1 MKNLKYFLLI
11 VFLFYA
17 FISKADIGI
26 SKGYKLKYLGTT
38 LSNAANKYCPENN
51 NIANLSTWH
60 VNIYSSTILK
70 KNKVYKRMYNDKITY
85 YFVDEITEPI
95 TDRDDIDGSF
105 ILIGD
110 ICDTPYGKRHDYKNL
125 GSTFNE
131 AVRNLCNTNNHQ
143 SLPVL
148 STNIEMSGFLSK
160 GAIYIREHDGNINY
174 ILITDTFNRF
184 ANDRDVYNRSDFSSD
199 AIEIC
204 TGQYDKHHKVKY
216 LGYSEAEAQK
226 TLCSDSFNNLQIF
239 NFNVDSLEP
248 LSKGKVYTRTLDG
261 ITRYLYIVD
270 VINSPITDKDTYSRS
285 FFSANPINV
294 FCDDDSDGIAN
305 EIDNCPTNYNPD
317 QANNDGD
324 SKGNVCDNCP
334 NNSNSDQAD
343 LDGDGVGDVCDTD
356 RDGDSISNSNDNCP
370 NKYNPNQ
377 LDTDNDG
384 IGDVCDPID
393 NNAKYDLRLT
403 ESNTIVTSTCS
414 SCPSQLNLLNPGFAG
429 GTFPFRKH
437 FLDFTQG
444 GASGSVNMTF
454 TIENIGDTASESVDV
469 NFYLSQGYNSTQ
481 GLKANNKTVTIPS
494 LQVNQT
500 YVVRANVNYDDFR
513 AAQGPY
519 YIVID
524 VEPGGGD
531 KNRSNNFVNIPTYVR
546 CITCSKQQELVKSNP
561 EEGKPYTIAI
571 YGIYGNL
578 QSSHTVHNETEE
590 KEIIKQLPKGF
601 YIIKNSTKTYKIS
614 K

>member
-1 MKNLKYFLLI
+1 MISSVIRANTDRGYETKRLGATLSEAVNVYCSGNTNVSNLRTIRFNVVGSSTALLVGKIYKLNDSGDIDYFLI
-11 VFLFYA
+11 TK
-17 FISKADIGI
+17 IS
-26 SKGYKLKYLGTT
+26 S
-38 LSNAANKYCPENN
+38 
-51 NIANLSTWH
+51 
-60 VNIYSSTILK
+60 
-70 KNKVYKRMYNDKITY
+70 YND
-85 YFVDEITEPI
+85 E
-95 TDRDDIDGSF
+95 RDAYGFNDF
-105 ILIGD
+105 TLIND
-110 ICDTPYGKRHDYKNL
+110 ICNNPYGKRHDYKNL
-125 GSTFNE
+125 GTTFSE
-131 AVRNLCNTNNHQ
+131 AAQNLCKTNNHQ
-143 SLPVL
+143 SLPIL
-148 STNIEMSGFLSK
+148 STNIHMQGKLNK
-160 GAIYIREHDGNINY
+160 GGIYIRKDGNKINY
-174 ILITDTFNRF
+174 MLITKTYNTT
-184 ANDRDVYNRSDFSSD
+184 AADRDTYDRSLFSD
-199 AIEIC
+199 NPIQVC
-204 TGQYDKHHKVKY
+204 PGQYDKQHKVRY
-216 LGYSEAEAQK
+216 LGNTEAKALS
-226 TLCSDSFNNLQIF
+226 TLCSNEFHNLPIF
-239 NFNVDSLEP
+239 RFNVDSFEP
-248 LSKGKVYTRTLDG
+248 LSKNKVYRRELDG
-261 ITRYLYIVD
+261 KIDYLYIVD
-270 VINSPITDKDTYSRS
+270 TRNTPEIDRDTYPRDI
-285 FFSANPINV
+285 FSTNPVNI

-437 FLDFTQG
+437 FLNFTQG
-444 GASGSVNMTF
+444 GASGSVNMIF
-454 TIENIGDTASESVDV
+454 TIENIGNAPSEAVDV

-494 LQVNQT
+494 LQANQT
-500 YVVRANVNYDDFR
+500 YVVKANVNYDDFR
-513 AAQGPY
+513 AAQGQY

-546 CITCSKQQELVKSNP
+546 CITCSKLKDFLQSDSEV
-561 EEGKPYTIAI
+561 EKPYTIAI
-571 YGIYGNL
+571 YDIYGNL
-578 QSSHTVHNETEE
+578 QSSHTVRNETEE

-601 YIIKNSTKTYKIS
+601 YIIKNGTKTYKVG